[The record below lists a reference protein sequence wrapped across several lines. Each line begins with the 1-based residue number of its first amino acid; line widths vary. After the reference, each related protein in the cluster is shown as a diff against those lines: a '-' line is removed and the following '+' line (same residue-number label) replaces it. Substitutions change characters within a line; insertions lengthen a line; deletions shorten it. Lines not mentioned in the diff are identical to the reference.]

1 VWCGCDTE
9 RCVSSVVAIT
19 ERRVSYVLAF
29 RLQFVHHFVLCYF
42 YPSARK
48 GAYKEPL
55 LVLSMILFLSV
66 VSVTV
71 NSQAKD
77 YRAASKICSLRFF
90 GISASNHG
98 NIRGEQKTHYNQQNN
113 IAAFSLA
120 IVTASIHSQ
129 TWHTAYSIFQN
140 H

>member
-1 VWCGCDTE
+1 MYIFLPFPERGICMTHLFAPCDSDLLFCLQVWCGCDTE

-19 ERRVSYVLAF
+19 ERHVSYVLAF

-42 YPSARK
+42 YSSARK
-48 GAYKEPL
+48 GAYKELL

-71 NSQAKD
+71 NSQSKD

-90 GISASNHG
+90 
-98 NIRGEQKTHYNQQNN
+98 
-113 IAAFSLA
+113 
-120 IVTASIHSQ
+120 
-129 TWHTAYSIFQN
+129 
-140 H
+140 